1 MRLLIAF
8 ILLVSTVGQR
18 RVVRIIPWSRAVLT
32 VWLRAA
38 IRRGLV
44 SVPCDTGPI
53 LRPAH

>member
-8 ILLVSTVGQR
+8 ILLVSTIGR
-18 RVVRIIPWSRAVLT
+18 PRVARMIPRLRAALA

-38 IRRGLV
+38 IRRGLA
-44 SVPCDTGPI
+44 SGPCDTGPM